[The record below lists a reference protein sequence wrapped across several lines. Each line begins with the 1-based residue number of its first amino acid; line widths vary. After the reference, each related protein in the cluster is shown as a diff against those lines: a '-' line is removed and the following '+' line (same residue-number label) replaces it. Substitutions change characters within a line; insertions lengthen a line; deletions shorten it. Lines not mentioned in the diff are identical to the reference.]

1 MASTL
6 ANWKRLKWI
15 KTDESL
21 SAGGCSPKLGFGAE
35 QRVNQGIAI
44 NPEPPMHQ
52 SDPRAAYAA
61 RTAQVHAKLARLQ
74 QLADD
79 HFGHD
84 PDAVHW
90 GHVGD
95 PGRVA
100 QALDDL
106 LAIFAAQPK

>member
-1 MASTL
+1 ML

-15 KTDESL
+15 KPDESL
-21 SAGGCSPKLGFGAE
+21 SARGRSPKLGFGAE

-52 SDPRAAYAA
+52 SAPRAACAA
-61 RTAQVHAKLARLQ
+61 RTMQINTKLAWLQ

-95 PGRVA
+95 LGRVG

>member
-1 MASTL
+1 MSV
-6 ANWKRLKWI
+6 R
-15 KTDESL
+15 
-21 SAGGCSPKLGFGAE
+21 SAMSQPT
-35 QRVNQGIAI
+35 
-44 NPEPPMHQ
+44 
-52 SDPRAAYAA
+52 SAYAQLEA
-61 RTAQVHAKLARLQ
+61 RFAKLARLQ

-95 PGRVA
+95 LGRVE

-106 LAIFAAQPK
+106 LAIFDGRPE